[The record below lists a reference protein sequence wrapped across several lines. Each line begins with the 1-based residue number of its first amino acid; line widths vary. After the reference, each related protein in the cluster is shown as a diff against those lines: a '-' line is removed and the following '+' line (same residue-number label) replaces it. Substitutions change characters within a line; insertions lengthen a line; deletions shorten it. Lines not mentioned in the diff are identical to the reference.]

1 MADPISLALIGT
13 TVLTE
18 GIKFLYGQASKILE
32 RRAARKETA
41 EKEAASAASTP
52 KTEPTQVQLPAIF
65 QGQLRSP
72 EIDFDEVERQYKAL
86 LLLRGKLV
94 NYADGAIDV
103 DPNDND
109 LMADVDALRQ
119 LLESVYGQKITFK
132 GERREAS
139 GTKVTT
145 RVNIREVQGKLIVT
159 KVGEA
164 QGGEI
169 NTEFKSD
176 LVGPD
181 ADVVVTDLGRMK
193 SK

>member
-1 MADPISLALIGT
+1 MADPISLALLGG

-18 GIKFLYGQASKILE
+18 GIKFLYGQVSKILE
-32 RRAARKETA
+32 RRAARKEA
-41 EKEAASAASTP
+41 AQKEGASAAATP
-52 KTEPTQVQLPAIF
+52 KTEPAQIQLPAVF

-72 EIDFDEVERQYKAL
+72 EVDFDEVERQHKAL

-109 LMADVDALRQ
+109 LLANVDALRQ
-119 LLESVYGQKITFK
+119 LLESIYGQTITFK
-132 GERREAS
+132 GERREES

-159 KVGEA
+159 RVGEA
-164 QGGEI
+164 EGGEI
-169 NTEFKSD
+169 HTEFESD

-181 ADVVVTDLGRMK
+181 ADVVVTDLGRLK